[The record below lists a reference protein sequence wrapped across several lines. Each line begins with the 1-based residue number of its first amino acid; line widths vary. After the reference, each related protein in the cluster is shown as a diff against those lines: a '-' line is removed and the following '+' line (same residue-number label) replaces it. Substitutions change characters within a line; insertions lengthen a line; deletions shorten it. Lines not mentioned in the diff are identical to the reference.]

1 MGGSAN
7 MLHAKYWTICGAV
20 VYGLAMAASAQ
31 PVGRFSGEPAV
42 KMLPDGRNM
51 ELISAFSYIDPTG
64 QTWNVPAGTKTDGA
78 SIPRILWLTYPPFT
92 GKYRQAAVVHDYY
105 CQLRSHP
112 WKDTHKVFYD
122 AMLTSGVAEK
132 TAKIMYAAVYGFGP
146 RWGTRSDKRAPAVE
160 RNPSPAAQTQVL
172 RDLEAWIARDN
183 PSAEDIE
190 RALDSGRV
198 PK

>member
-1 MGGSAN
+1 
-7 MLHAKYWTICGAV
+7 MLHGKYGAICLAV
-20 VYGLAMAASAQ
+20 VLGLTTAASPQ
-31 PVGRFSGEPAV
+31 TLGEYKGEAV
-42 KMLPDGRNM
+42 LSMLPDGRNM
-51 ELISAFSYIDPTG
+51 QLLKPFSYVDPKG

-105 CQLRSHP
+105 CQLRSRA

-122 AMLTSGVAEK
+122 AMLTSGVPEK
-132 TAKIMYAAVYGFGP
+132 TAKIMYGAVYGFGP
-146 RWGTRSDKRAPAVE
+146 RWGTRSEQRAPAAE
-160 RNPSPAAQTQVL
+160 RHPSPVAQTQLL

-190 RALDSGRV
+190 KALDAGRV
-198 PK
+198 PAKR